1 MGTVSE
7 NQTQEHNKEKNR
19 PGRKDLEAGVKSKEN
34 APARLKGQLRDQ
46 KGPWTCCGCGVPA
59 LEPQGPARPR
69 FGQEPRACGSF
80 LPPSPLPQE
89 GTPGP
94 TLDPA
99 GRFCP
104 DL

>member
-46 KGPWTCCGCGVPA
+46 KGTLDLLWLWCPSLRATRPSQASFRAGTQSLWQLPA
-59 LEPQGPARPR
+59 SLPSSAG
-69 FGQEPRACGSF
+69 GDPRAYSGSSRQV
-80 LPPSPLPQE
+80 LS
-89 GTPGP
+89 
-94 TLDPA
+94 
-99 GRFCP
+99 
-104 DL
+104 